1 MARPSLSRPRSPK
14 PSPGFYTVP
23 GLRFPISFGRGLFV
37 DRCGRKAVLL
47 LSLRPM
53 RTSPCFAYSV
63 HKIGKG
69 SLGPPSDLTRV
80 FSLAALLSPILQRAL
95 AATALNVLLGAQA
108 PSAADLGGWTGLFST
123 FALVLLIPG
132 IGGTW
137 EEPGWRGFA
146 LPRLQAGRSAL
157 VASLIL
163 GAVWAL
169 WHLPLLAKGQMGGWD
184 IVIIMAWTLVLTW
197 VYNGTGGSVLI
208 VMLFHAMFT
217 TVSGSFISPLAF
229 SGADSVRQSWLLAA
243 VWCAVAVAVVMWAGP
258 KHLSRK
264 LHKQEEEGGAEE
276 PGTATP
282 SGAVKPVPAC
292 TKGRPATACGRR
304 GWYES
309 AVGWDAARGTD
320 RRSSPLF

>member
-1 MARPSLSRPRSPK
+1 MSLVKRHPIITFFVLALALSWWPWILYA
-14 PSPGFYTVP
+14 F
-23 GLRFPISFGRGLFV
+23 GLYPAPIASFGPF
-37 DRCGRKAVLL
+37 
-47 LSLRPM
+47 
-53 RTSPCFAYSV
+53 
-63 HKIGKG
+63 
-69 SLGPPSDLTRV
+69 
-80 FSLAALLSPILQRAL
+80 LAALVVLAITQGKSGIGGLLRRMVRWRVGLRWYAVALLLPVGIAL
-95 AATALNVLLGAQA
+95 AATALNVLLGARA

-123 FALVLLIPG
+123 FAVVLLIPG

-146 LPRLQAGRSAL
+146 LPSLQAGRSAL

-169 WHLPLLAKGQMGGWD
+169 WHLPLLAIGQMGGWD

-208 VMLFHAMFT
+208 VMLFHAMFN
-217 TVSGSFISPLAF
+217 TVSLSFISPMF

-264 LHKQEEEGGAEE
+264 LPKQEEEGGAEE

-282 SGAVKPVPAC
+282 SG
-292 TKGRPATACGRR
+292 
-304 GWYES
+304 E
-309 AVGWDAARGTD
+309 TD
-320 RRSSPLF
+320 P

>member
-1 MARPSLSRPRSPK
+1 MSLVKRHPLIAFFVLTWALSWWPWILYA
-14 PSPGFYTVP
+14 F
-23 GLRFPISFGRGLFV
+23 GLYPAPIASFGPF
-37 DRCGRKAVLL
+37 
-47 LSLRPM
+47 
-53 RTSPCFAYSV
+53 
-63 HKIGKG
+63 
-69 SLGPPSDLTRV
+69 
-80 FSLAALLSPILQRAL
+80 LAALVVLAITQGKSGIGGLLRRMVRWRVGIRWYAVALLLPVGIAL

-123 FALVLLIPG
+123 FAVVLLIPG

-146 LPRLQAGRSAL
+146 LPSLQAGRSAL

-169 WHLPLLAKGQMGGWD
+169 WHLPLVVATGQMGGWD

-208 VMLFHAMFT
+208 VMLFHAMFN
-217 TVSGSFISPLAF
+217 TVSVSFISQMF

-276 PGTATP
+276 PGTATLP
-282 SGAVKPVPAC
+282 GAVKPIPA
-292 TKGRPATACGRR
+292 
-304 GWYES
+304 
-309 AVGWDAARGTD
+309 
-320 RRSSPLF
+320 

>member
-1 MARPSLSRPRSPK
+1 MSYLVSLIRRHP
-14 PSPGFYTVP
+14 
-23 GLRFPISFGRGLFV
+23 LISFFVLAYALSWWPWILYAFGL
-37 DRCGRKAVLL
+37 
-47 LSLRPM
+47 
-53 RTSPCFAYSV
+53 SPAPIASF
-63 HKIGKG
+63 
-69 SLGPPSDLTRV
+69 GP
-80 FSLAALLSPILQRAL
+80 FLAALVVLAITQGKSGIGGLLRRMVRWRVGIRWYAVALLLPVGIAL

-123 FALVLLIPG
+123 FAVVLLIPG
-132 IGGTW
+132 TGGAW

-146 LPRLQAGRSAL
+146 LPSLQAGRSAL

-169 WHLPLLAKGQMGGWD
+169 WHLPLVVATGQMGGWD
-184 IVIIMAWTLVLTW
+184 IVNIMAWTLVLTW

-208 VMLFHAMFT
+208 VMLFHAMFN

-264 LHKQEEEGGAEE
+264 LHKQEEEGGA
-276 PGTATP
+276 
-282 SGAVKPVPAC
+282 
-292 TKGRPATACGRR
+292 
-304 GWYES
+304 
-309 AVGWDAARGTD
+309 
-320 RRSSPLF
+320 

>member
-1 MARPSLSRPRSPK
+1 MSLVKRHPLIAFFVLAFALSWWPWILYAFGLSP
-14 PSPGFYTVP
+14 T
-23 GLRFPISFGRGLFV
+23 PIASFGPF
-37 DRCGRKAVLL
+37 
-47 LSLRPM
+47 
-53 RTSPCFAYSV
+53 
-63 HKIGKG
+63 
-69 SLGPPSDLTRV
+69 
-80 FSLAALLSPILQRAL
+80 LAALVVLAITQGKSGIGGLLRRMVRWRVGIRWYAVALLLPVGIAL

-123 FALVLLIPG
+123 FAVVLLIPG
-132 IGGTW
+132 TGGAW

-146 LPRLQAGRSAL
+146 LPSLQAGRSAL

-169 WHLPLLAKGQMGGWD
+169 WHLPLVVATGQMGGWD

-208 VMLFHAMFT
+208 VMLFHAMFN

-276 PGTATP
+276 PGATP
-282 SGAVKPVPAC
+282 RSVPPVP
-292 TKGRPATACGRR
+292 RPA
-304 GWYES
+304 
-309 AVGWDAARGTD
+309 
-320 RRSSPLF
+320 

>member
-1 MARPSLSRPRSPK
+1 MSLVKRHPLIAFFVLTWALSWWPWILYA
-14 PSPGFYTVP
+14 F
-23 GLRFPISFGRGLFV
+23 GLYPTPIASFGPF
-37 DRCGRKAVLL
+37 
-47 LSLRPM
+47 
-53 RTSPCFAYSV
+53 
-63 HKIGKG
+63 
-69 SLGPPSDLTRV
+69 
-80 FSLAALLSPILQRAL
+80 LAALVVLAITQGKSGIGGLLRRMVRWRVGIRWYAVALLLPVGIAL

-123 FALVLLIPG
+123 FAVVLLIPG
-132 IGGTW
+132 AGGAW

-146 LPRLQAGRSAL
+146 LPSLQAVRSAL

-169 WHLPLLAKGQMGGWD
+169 WHLPFVVATGQMGGWD

-197 VYNGTGGSVLI
+197 VYNGTGSSVLI
-208 VMLFHAMFT
+208 VMLFHAMFN

-264 LHKQEEEGGAEE
+264 LHKQEEREGAEE
-276 PGTATP
+276 PGTAKP
-282 SGAVKPVPAC
+282 PGAVKPIPA
-292 TKGRPATACGRR
+292 
-304 GWYES
+304 
-309 AVGWDAARGTD
+309 
-320 RRSSPLF
+320 

>member
-1 MARPSLSRPRSPK
+1 MSYLVSLIRRHP
-14 PSPGFYTVP
+14 
-23 GLRFPISFGRGLFV
+23 LISFFVLAYALSWWPWILYAFGL
-37 DRCGRKAVLL
+37 
-47 LSLRPM
+47 
-53 RTSPCFAYSV
+53 SPAPIASF
-63 HKIGKG
+63 
-69 SLGPPSDLTRV
+69 GP
-80 FSLAALLSPILQRAL
+80 FLAALVVLAITQGKSGIGGLLRRMVRWRVGIRWYAVALLLPVGIAL

-123 FALVLLIPG
+123 FAVVLLIPG
-132 IGGTW
+132 TGGTW

-146 LPRLQAGRSAL
+146 LPSLQAGRSAL

-169 WHLPLLAKGQMGGWD
+169 WHLPLVVATGQMGGWD
-184 IVIIMAWTLVLTW
+184 IVSILAWTLVLTW

-208 VMLFHAMFT
+208 VMMMHAMFN

-264 LHKQEEEGGAEE
+264 LHKQEEPAQQPAGD
-276 PGTATP
+276 TAP
-282 SGAVKPVPAC
+282 RVV
-292 TKGRPATACGRR
+292 
-304 GWYES
+304 
-309 AVGWDAARGTD
+309 
-320 RRSSPLF
+320 

>member
-1 MARPSLSRPRSPK
+1 VSLVKRHPLIAFFVLAFALSWWPWILYA
-14 PSPGFYTVP
+14 F
-23 GLRFPISFGRGLFV
+23 GLYPAPIASFGPF
-37 DRCGRKAVLL
+37 
-47 LSLRPM
+47 
-53 RTSPCFAYSV
+53 
-63 HKIGKG
+63 
-69 SLGPPSDLTRV
+69 
-80 FSLAALLSPILQRAL
+80 LAALVVLAITQGKSGIGGLLRRMVRWRVGIRWYAVALLLPVGIAL

-123 FALVLLIPG
+123 FAVVLLIPG
-132 IGGTW
+132 TGGTW

-146 LPRLQAGRSAL
+146 LPSLQAGRSAL

-169 WHLPLLAKGQMGGWD
+169 WHLPLVVATGQMGGWD
-184 IVIIMAWTLVLTW
+184 IVNIMAWTLVLTW

-208 VMLFHAMFT
+208 VMLFHAMFN

-264 LHKQEEEGGAEE
+264 LHKQEEEGGA
-276 PGTATP
+276 
-282 SGAVKPVPAC
+282 
-292 TKGRPATACGRR
+292 
-304 GWYES
+304 
-309 AVGWDAARGTD
+309 
-320 RRSSPLF
+320 

>member
-1 MARPSLSRPRSPK
+1 MSYLVSLIRRHP
-14 PSPGFYTVP
+14 
-23 GLRFPISFGRGLFV
+23 LISFFVLAYALSWWSWILYAFGL
-37 DRCGRKAVLL
+37 
-47 LSLRPM
+47 
-53 RTSPCFAYSV
+53 SPAPIASF
-63 HKIGKG
+63 
-69 SLGPPSDLTRV
+69 GP
-80 FSLAALLSPILQRAL
+80 FLAALVVLAITQGKSGIGGLLRRMVRWRVGIRWYAVALLLPVGIAL

-123 FALVLLIPG
+123 FAVVLLIPG
-132 IGGTW
+132 TGGTW

-146 LPRLQAGRSAL
+146 LPSLQAGRSAL

-169 WHLPLLAKGQMGGWD
+169 WHLPLVVATGQMGGWD
-184 IVIIMAWTLVLTW
+184 IVNIMAWTLVLTW

-208 VMLFHAMFT
+208 VMLFHAMFN

-264 LHKQEEEGGAEE
+264 LHKQEEPAQQPAGD
-276 PGTATP
+276 TAP
-282 SGAVKPVPAC
+282 RVV
-292 TKGRPATACGRR
+292 
-304 GWYES
+304 
-309 AVGWDAARGTD
+309 
-320 RRSSPLF
+320 

>member
-1 MARPSLSRPRSPK
+1 MSYLVSLIRRHP
-14 PSPGFYTVP
+14 
-23 GLRFPISFGRGLFV
+23 LISFFVLAYALSWWSWILYAFGLYPAPIASF
-37 DRCGRKAVLL
+37 
-47 LSLRPM
+47 
-53 RTSPCFAYSV
+53 
-63 HKIGKG
+63 
-69 SLGPPSDLTRV
+69 GP
-80 FSLAALLSPILQRAL
+80 FLAALVVLAITQGKSGIGGLLRRMVRWRVGIRWYAVALLLPVGIAL

-132 IGGTW
+132 AGGTW

-169 WHLPLLAKGQMGGWD
+169 WHLPLVVATGQMGGWD
-184 IVIIMAWTLVLTW
+184 IVIILAWALVLTW

-208 VMLFHAMFT
+208 VMLFHAMFN

-264 LHKQEEEGGAEE
+264 LHKQEEPAQQPAGD
-276 PGTATP
+276 TAP
-282 SGAVKPVPAC
+282 RVV
-292 TKGRPATACGRR
+292 
-304 GWYES
+304 
-309 AVGWDAARGTD
+309 
-320 RRSSPLF
+320 

>member
-1 MARPSLSRPRSPK
+1 MSRLSTIVKRYPLITFFVLAYALSWWPSILYALDLLPQPIV
-14 PSPGFYTVP
+14 GF
-23 GLRFPISFGRGLFV
+23 
-37 DRCGRKAVLL
+37 
-47 LSLRPM
+47 
-53 RTSPCFAYSV
+53 
-63 HKIGKG
+63 
-69 SLGPPSDLTRV
+69 GP
-80 FSLAALLSPILQRAL
+80 FLAALVVLAITQGKSGIGGLLRRMVRWRVGIRWYAVALLLPVGIAL

-123 FALVLLIPG
+123 FAVVLLIPG
-132 IGGTW
+132 SGGAW

-146 LPRLQAGRSAL
+146 LPSLQAGRSAL

-169 WHLPLLAKGQMGGWD
+169 WHLPLVVATGQMGGWD
-184 IVIIMAWTLVLTW
+184 IVNIMAWTLVLTW

-208 VMLFHAMFT
+208 VMLFHAMFN
-217 TVSGSFISPLAF
+217 TVSGSFISQMF

-282 SGAVKPVPAC
+282 SGAVKPVPA
-292 TKGRPATACGRR
+292 
-304 GWYES
+304 
-309 AVGWDAARGTD
+309 
-320 RRSSPLF
+320 